1 MVFLA
6 FYHGIHHRKFTTIL
20 VGIFSNNLLYLWL
33 QILKLNLSGH
43 FVAPDSLKQITTFS
57 MKLWSPGDSP
67 TPQEAIAAARC
78 TVLICKDS
86 WKLLEIAGGFWGEDL
101 GPSQIW
107 AWERL
112 QLGLAASPIVIMV
125 QWKMKGIYLKGVYLL
140 WRDTFI
146 TEPWLWEEGYSL
158 DRIYAVYCFPGMM
171 FIFFQ
176 WKCSW

>member
-1 MVFLA
+1 MFHLGNKQIIFKKCLGKGYVIVPRRVYQLQVGNLKKKNTPMVFLA

-125 QWKMKGIYLKGVYLL
+125 QWKMKGIYLKGAY
-140 WRDTFI
+140 
-146 TEPWLWEEGYSL
+146 
-158 DRIYAVYCFPGMM
+158 
-171 FIFFQ
+171 
-176 WKCSW
+176 